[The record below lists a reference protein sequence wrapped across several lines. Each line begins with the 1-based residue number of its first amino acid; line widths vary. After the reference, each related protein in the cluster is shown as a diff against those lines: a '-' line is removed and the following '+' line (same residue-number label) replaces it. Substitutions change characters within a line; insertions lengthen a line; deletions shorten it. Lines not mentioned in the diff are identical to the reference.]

1 MPRSVSETI
10 SLIHRHE
17 ERLTARLVAGLSAID
32 GVTVYTAPRP
42 ESRIGVVSFTI
53 DGVHPQEA
61 AQMLDE
67 DADIMV
73 RSGHHCC
80 QPLMEHLNLPEGTV
94 RASMAAFT
102 TEHEVDLLIA
112 AVDEISRG
120 R

>member
-1 MPRSVSETI
+1 
-10 SLIHRHE
+10 
-17 ERLTARLVAGLSAID
+17 
-32 GVTVYTAPRP
+32 
-42 ESRIGVVSFTI
+42 VVSFII

-67 DADIMV
+67 EADIMV

-80 QPLMEHLNLPEGTV
+80 QPLMDYLGLPEGTV
-94 RASMAAFT
+94 RASLAAFT
-102 TEHEVDLLIA
+102 TEQEIDLLIA

>member
-1 MPRSVSETI
+1 MDYLSAIGMER
-10 SLIHRHE
+10 IHRHE
-17 ERLTARLVAGLSAID
+17 ERLTGRLITGLSGIE
-32 GVTVYTAPRP
+32 GVTVYAGKRP
-42 ESRIGVVSFTI
+42 GARIGVVSFTI

-102 TEHEVDLLIA
+102 TEHEIDLLIA

>member
-1 MPRSVSETI
+1 
-10 SLIHRHE
+10 
-17 ERLTARLVAGLSAID
+17 
-32 GVTVYTAPRP
+32 GVTVYAGRKPGA
-42 ESRIGVVSFTI
+42 RIGVVSFTI

-67 DADIMV
+67 DADILV

-102 TEHEVDLLIA
+102 TEQEIDLLIA